1 MCFGSAAPMP
11 DADRIKS
18 RIRVDDLIDG
28 LNLRIMTDDSARAKV
43 AREGLATIVWH
54 PGDLLPGSAL
64 GPATNGLTCQ
74 AAAALK
80 RQGRGPVGSAPSLAK
95 LRWISV

>member
-1 MCFGSAAPMP
+1 MMCFSRP
-11 DADRIKS
+11 KS

-64 GPATNGLTCQ
+64 ARRARPWVRYPEVLVEPNSRRPKAWS
-74 AAAALK
+74 
-80 RQGRGPVGSAPSLAK
+80 P
-95 LRWISV
+95 